1 MSIETSSTKFYL
13 RELAPLEAIHK
24 IESFRIPSP
33 YKEILIAS
41 CVEQLDAYPAMDY
54 LEEKYNMHIN
64 YWTYVRSLKKAL
76 LKFRTANL
84 YQINNE

>member
-41 CVEQLDAYPAMDY
+41 CEGL
-54 LEEKYNMHIN
+54 
-64 YWTYVRSLKKAL
+64 SLVDISKIIGGHNDSVQNAG
-76 LKFRTANL
+76 
-84 YQINNE
+84 

>member
-41 CVEQLDAYPAMDY
+41 CVEQLDAYPAMPIEQAEYPD
-54 LEEKYNMHIN
+54 LH
-64 YWTYVRSLKKAL
+64 
-76 LKFRTANL
+76 
-84 YQINNE
+84 